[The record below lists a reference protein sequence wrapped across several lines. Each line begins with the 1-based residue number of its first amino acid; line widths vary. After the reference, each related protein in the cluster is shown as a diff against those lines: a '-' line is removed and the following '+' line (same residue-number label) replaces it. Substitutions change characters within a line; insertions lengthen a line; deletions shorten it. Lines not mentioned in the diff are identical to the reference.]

1 MEKINFEN
9 KPSTNS
15 PINATNLNLLQDNI
29 EDDIMNVKNSIGN
42 LEDLT
47 ISSKNNIV
55 SAINETNENIPRK
68 TSDLTNDSA
77 FLTKIS
83 ISLAFSS
90 LDELKNYM
98 ISNSVPSQAVNLF
111 HISLSG
117 AGKGLMIQKTN
128 NLYLSFILWGYSGD
142 CTLYKY
148 VNGTWYEKDL

>member
-9 KPSTNS
+9 YPSTNS

-42 LEDLT
+42 LED
-47 ISSKNNIV
+47 
-55 SAINETNENIPRK
+55 
-68 TSDLTNDSA
+68 
-77 FLTKIS
+77 
-83 ISLAFSS
+83 
-90 LDELKNYM
+90 DELKNYM

-142 CTLYKY
+142 CTLYRY